1 MYRFPQQHHPT
12 SFPKINLPVELMIQT
27 WNHNLMWWYFFFLQ
41 NQWDIFPH
49 VPSPRFHNHHDLFF
63 NTITQLHLS
72 FHCLLVYFHFSF
84 VFCVYLFSIFLLVHL
99 QTWILNFLLCISLS
113 MSSSWCLVVTLLCRL
128 SLTYSPYNIVL
139 CKLRFSMSTFFLG
152 LWHFKQ
158 LSFQA
163 FIFLC
168 FALQFFCFSILLF
181 VLNLKMFVCSNFCE
195 LLLPLMC

>member
-113 MSSSWCLVVTLLCRL
+113 MSSSWCLVVALLCRL
-128 SLTYSPYNIVL
+128 SLTYSPCSIVL
-139 CKLRFSMSTFFLG
+139 CVIINIFSSQNIMSQTMIFVVKLCCVSLGFQCQLFF
-152 LWHFKQ
+152 W
-158 LSFQA
+158 
-163 FIFLC
+163 
-168 FALQFFCFSILLF
+168 
-181 VLNLKMFVCSNFCE
+181 VCGISSNFH
-195 LLLPLMC
+195 LK